1 MTFSELAEY
10 KNVKSEIKAKTAKKK
25 ELIAEQKNCGIHFIR
40 ASKLGEQIA
49 TLTEDIEELKFQK
62 AQLLSR
68 LNCQDNGVAS
78 QDKKVKDMN
87 TFLEKLEQQHSTLSA
102 QKEKDKAQFLEI
114 RGSIAPENHDALMAE
129 REAIRPDG
137 KVGLVQKLYAVYKG
151 KYRSETFDEANRR
164 VDAELQEEPMIKK
177 KRSISEQL
185 RTPKL
190 ETQQPK
196 KQKKKEYER

>member
-1 MTFSELAEY
+1 M
-10 KNVKSEIKAKTAKKK
+10 
-25 ELIAEQKNCGIHFIR
+25 
-40 ASKLGEQIA
+40 
-49 TLTEDIEELKFQK
+49 
-62 AQLLSR
+62 
-68 LNCQDNGVAS
+68 NCQDNGVAS

-114 RGSIAPENHDALMAE
+114 RDSIAPENHDALMTE

-137 KVGLVQKLYAVYKG
+137 KIGLVQKLYAVYRE
-151 KYRSETFDEANRR
+151 KYRSETFDEVNRQ

-177 KRSISEQL
+177 KRSISDQL
-185 RTPKL
+185 KTPKQ
-190 ETQQPK
+190 ETQHPK